1 LANRRQIPIGNVV
14 DFKGDSDE
22 EETSFEKL
30 LFVFYNREFRITNLA
45 ELKRM
50 TNLADYY
57 LSLPALSASLYAAL
71 HRSHGLHHEIYSV
84 PEEFL
89 IIAKK
94 LRSSALFKEAL
105 ILSLGPFRQP
115 KYLQLSDPELRRIA
129 EKTYNALT
137 SKVLKLL
144 GLLTGF
150 RKLSARYNRVAEHEI
165 PLLCGQD
172 CWEPCWAEYFRNV
185 EIDSVSFWEKFSN
198 ENQKSVVKIALRALM
213 KSELQF
219 DKSIQSG
226 SGKFKE
232 YFLCSEIE
240 DEVLP
245 WDPTEMDW

>member
-1 LANRRQIPIGNVV
+1 LANRCQIPIGNVV
-14 DFKGDSDE
+14 DFKGDND

-30 LFVFYNREFRITNLA
+30 LFIFYNREFQITNLA

-50 TNLADYY
+50 TKLADYY

-89 IIAKK
+89 IIARK
-94 LRSSALFKEAL
+94 LRSNALFKEAL

-115 KYLQLSDPELRRIA
+115 KYLLLSDPELRCIA
-129 EKTYNALT
+129 EKTYKALT
-137 SKVLKLL
+137 SKVLKLQ
-144 GLLTGF
+144 GLLIGF
-150 RKLSARYNRVAEHEI
+150 SKRSASYDRVDKHSI
-165 PLLCGQD
+165 PLLPGRD
-172 CWEPCWAEYFRNV
+172 CWEPCWPEYFRNV
-185 EIDSVSFWEKFSN
+185 ETDSVSFWGNFSN
-198 ENQKSVVKIALRALM
+198 ENQKSVVKLALGALM

-240 DEVLP
+240 DEVVP